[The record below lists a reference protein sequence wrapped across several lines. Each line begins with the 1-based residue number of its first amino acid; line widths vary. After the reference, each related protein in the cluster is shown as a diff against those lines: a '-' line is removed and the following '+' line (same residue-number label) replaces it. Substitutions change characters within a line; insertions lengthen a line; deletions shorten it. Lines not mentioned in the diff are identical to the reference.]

1 MSQVEMDLEVSVSV
15 RIRPGSSLPS
25 SSRSTVPIQ
34 VPWSGT
40 YGQFE
45 VDRVHEEEETQN
57 DVYVG
62 SVLPAVNSFLQ
73 VCDLPCMARTA
84 RSAPMIM
91 ASLFSDFIYS
101 CEGP

>member
-1 MSQVEMDLEVSVSV
+1 MSTDLPSNHYSVEMDLEVSVSV

-25 SSRSTVPIQ
+25 SRSTVQIP

-73 VCDLPCMARTA
+73 VCDLHAIC
-84 RSAPMIM
+84 IQHQ
-91 ASLFSDFIYS
+91 
-101 CEGP
+101 